1 MGCPIRGTVKFIL
14 HSVCRNDDV
23 HQRCI
28 NERHSAFSSGYKLL
42 GILWAN
48 KQAKPTSIE
57 NYMEYFVL
65 ICVL

>member
-1 MGCPIRGTVKFIL
+1 MGCPIREQSSASCIPSVETMMFI
-14 HSVCRNDDV
+14 SVV
-23 HQRCI
+23 SMKGIALSVQSI
-28 NERHSAFSSGYKLL
+28 SLL